1 MRRWFPYAAGL
12 LGAIVLGVGVL
23 WCAAWFSR
31 AKLGHDRRFDSE
43 ILQAAE
49 LYSVDP
55 SLIKAVIW
63 KESTFNAAARGK
75 AGEIGLMQLLEP
87 AAIEWSS
94 ANGVTGFAMEHLT
107 DPTTNIMA
115 GTWYLSRLLQRYQ
128 HTDDAVPYALAD
140 YNAGRGNV
148 LKWIKAA
155 GAATNSAVF
164 VQQIGFEST
173 RRYVEAVMARRKRY
187 QS

>member
-1 MRRWFPYAAGL
+1 MRRWIPYVAGV
-12 LGAIVLGVGVL
+12 LGALALGAGVIWL
-23 WCAAWFSR
+23 ATNLSR
-31 AKLGHDRRFDSE
+31 SRLGRDRRFDPE
-43 ILQAAE
+43 ILQAAKR
-49 LYSVDP
+49 YSVDP

-87 AAIEWSS
+87 AAIDWSS
-94 ANGVTGFAMEHLT
+94 SQGVTGFTMEHLT
-107 DPTTNIMA
+107 NPTTNILA

-128 HTDDAVPYALAD
+128 HTDNPVPYALAD

-148 LKWIKAA
+148 LKWIKTP
-155 GAATNSAVF
+155 GADTNSAMF
-164 VQQIGFEST
+164 IRQIGFEST
-173 RRYVEAVMARRKRY
+173 RRYVEAVMNRRKRY